1 MNPVYMLVRGGG
13 AGGFAVELT
22 CVRLQPPAAFQPNL
36 SSLSNF
42 LPLTGFH
49 CRKLSSWRVT
59 ATARAFPIYSE
70 CPQSLFGLDSV
81 QVPSLWVN
89 VQLQQAVGIEALYAL
104 WPFKRCDLF
113 FVPLFCRSRII
124 TWLALHSVSLRLG
137 HSSLP
142 AWIPVL
148 ASMLA
153 TCVQCKRSTVGVYSS
168 VFFRVCMYICL
179 E

>member
-1 MNPVYMLVRGGG
+1 MLVRGGG
-13 AGGFAVELT
+13 GGLAAQLT
-22 CVRLQPPAAFQPNL
+22 CVKLQPPAAFQPNL

-59 ATARAFPIYSE
+59 ATARAFPVYSE
-70 CPQSLFGLDSV
+70 CQQSLFGLDSV

-89 VQLQQAVGIEALYAL
+89 VQIQQAVGIEALYAL
-104 WPFKRCDLF
+104 CPLPFKRCDLF

-124 TWLALHSVSLRLG
+124 TWLALHSVGLQLG

-153 TCVQCKRSTVGVYSS
+153 TCV
-168 VFFRVCMYICL
+168 
-179 E
+179 